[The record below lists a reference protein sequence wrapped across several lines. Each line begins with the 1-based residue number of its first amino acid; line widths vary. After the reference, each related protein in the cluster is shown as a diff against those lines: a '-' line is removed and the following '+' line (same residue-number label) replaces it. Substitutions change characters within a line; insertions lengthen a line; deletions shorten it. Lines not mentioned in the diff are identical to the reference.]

1 MQLSELT
8 LDEIQSRI
16 LAGETLS
23 PEEYRAVIERYRGER
38 RAAGTTSSKSRT
50 KKAEV
55 ASFDLNASLD
65 ELFSKLP
72 AKEG

>member
-1 MQLSELT
+1 MQLSDLT

-16 LAGETLS
+16 LAGETLT
-23 PEEYRAVIERYRGER
+23 PDEYRAVIERYRGER

-50 KKAEV
+50 KKAEA

-65 ELFSKLP
+65 ELFSNLP
-72 AKEG
+72 KKES